1 MSISAKR
8 DTLTTSWPDLI
19 RPSRLGGHNASLSEM
34 PATSAGMT
42 TRNSKDTDPRAQKE
56 AAEFEAHQR
65 AYDALKRRRCTD
77 WLFWELCAYK
87 PCRRHRGCA
96 GDVTRCFDRFW
107 PLVAPATAERRAPH
121 PPR

>member
-1 MSISAKR
+1 MPQIKR
-8 DTLTTSWPDLI
+8 LPGETKADT
-19 RPSRLGGHNASLSEM
+19 N
-34 PATSAGMT
+34 
-42 TRNSKDTDPRAQKE
+42 PRAQKE

-121 PPR
+121 PPPVRRSACRPAARHPQS